1 MAIGRILIANR
12 GEIAVRIIQTCRRLG
27 IETVLA
33 VSEADGTSLGAKLA
47 TRAVCIGPPSSVQSY
62 LKVDAIISAAIGTGC
77 DAIHPGYGFL
87 SENAKLAEAC
97 SENNLIFI
105 GPAAEQIVAVGD
117 KLKARHH
124 AEAARVPVVPGGPVT
139 SVEEAKAMTEKTG
152 YPLLIKAVS
161 GGGGRGMKRVNTPNE
176 LNLMVDMAMAEAG
189 AAFGD
194 SRVYLER
201 YVSTGRHIEVQVLG
215 DGKDVVHLGERDC
228 SVQRRY
234 QKVIEE
240 APAPC
245 LSPDLRQSIHDAA
258 LKFGRHLNYKSLG
271 TVEFLV
277 DCDRE
282 EFYFLEMNARIQ
294 VEHPITEAIT
304 GLDLIEEQIRVA
316 DGNSLRFTQQDI
328 KFDGFAIEC
337 RLNAESIDLDFQPSP
352 GKLTDV
358 WFPSGL
364 DMRVDTFVQSGS
376 MVVPFYDSMIA
387 KVIARGRTRHEAIAT
402 LEDVMKSAVLTGID
416 TNIELHRV
424 VLSHPAFMAGGIDT
438 NFLTNFVNSGEM
450 ARALVKIRLDG

>member
-33 VSEADGTSLGAKLA
+33 VSEADRTSLGAKLA
-47 TRAVCIGPPSSVQSY
+47 TRVVCIGPPSSVQSY

-97 SENNLIFI
+97 AENNLIFI

-124 AEAARVPVVPGGPVT
+124 AEAAGVPVVPGGPVT

-201 YVSTGRHIEVQVLG
+201 FVSTGRHIEVQVLG
-215 DGKDVVHLGERDC
+215 DGKDIVHLGERDC

-240 APAPC
+240 APAPS
-245 LSPDLRQSIHDAA
+245 LSADLRQSIHDAA
-258 LKFGRHLNYKSLG
+258 LKFGGHLNYKSLG

-294 VEHPITEAIT
+294 VEHPITEATT

-316 DGNSLRFTQQDI
+316 DGNPLRFTQQDI

-352 GKLTDV
+352 GKVTDV

-364 DMRVDTFVQSGS
+364 DIRVDTFVQSGS

-387 KVIARGRTRHEAIAT
+387 KVIARGRTRQEAIAT
-402 LEDVMKSAVLTGID
+402 LEDVMKSAVVKGID
-416 TNIELHRV
+416 TNMELHRV
-424 VLSHPAFMAGGIDT
+424 ILSHPAFMAGGIDT
-438 NFLTNFVNSGEM
+438 NFLTNFVNSGEL
-450 ARALVKIRLDG
+450 AQALVKIRLDG